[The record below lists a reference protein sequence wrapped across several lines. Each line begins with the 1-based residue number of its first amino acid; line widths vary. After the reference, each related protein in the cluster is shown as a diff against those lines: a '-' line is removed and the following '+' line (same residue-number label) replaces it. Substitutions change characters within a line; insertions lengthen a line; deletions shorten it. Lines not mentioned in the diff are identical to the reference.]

1 MVEESD
7 ALRRLTACGRG
18 GMSCMSRHGVAGV
31 FTLHPERSGRRE
43 RTSRTGELD
52 VLLRMH
58 WMLTMG
64 ADLGR
69 RPSPEVPTGGFRGRI
84 EELANW

>member
-1 MVEESD
+1 MVEGSD
-7 ALRRLTACGRG
+7 ALRLTAFGRS
-18 GMSCMSRHGVAGV
+18 GMSCMSRHGMAGA

-43 RTSRTGELD
+43 RMSRTGRLD

-69 RPSPEVPTGGFRGRI
+69 RPSPEVHTGVSEGGSKS
-84 EELANW
+84 W